1 MQTISDECDENDSL
15 ATPNGEQ
22 LDEASSPYNSAVSSK
37 NEQQLEE
44 SSSLNK
50 VYSFVVKLLYLS

>member
-1 MQTISDECDENDSL
+1 MQTKPDECDENDSL
-15 ATPNGEQ
+15 AIPNGEQ
-22 LDEASSPYNSAVSSK
+22 LD
-37 NEQQLEE
+37 E